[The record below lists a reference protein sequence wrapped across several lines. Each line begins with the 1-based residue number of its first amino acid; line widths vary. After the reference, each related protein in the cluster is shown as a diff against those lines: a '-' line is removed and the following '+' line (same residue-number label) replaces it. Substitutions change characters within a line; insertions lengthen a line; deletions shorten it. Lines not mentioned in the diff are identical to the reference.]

1 MSCTTLAKIK
11 QGCIN
16 IPLIR
21 GDNSDFTLD
30 FGPEV
35 DLSDYDVL
43 MDIKVT
49 QDVRRQPVFRKI
61 DGDGMTISGNRI
73 TIHFGE
79 EMYQVDRLNLVYDIL
94 FTRKS
99 DNWAEHW
106 IIGKILIT
114 SSTTKP

>member
-1 MSCTTLAKIK
+1 MSCTTLAKSV

-16 IPLIR
+16 IPIIQ
-21 GDNSDFTLD
+21 GDNSDFTLT
-30 FGPEV
+30 FGAEV
-35 DLSDYDVL
+35 DISDYEVV
-43 MDIKVT
+43 MDIKQTRNVGLA
-49 QDVRRQPVFRKI
+49 PIFRKV
-61 DGDGMTISGNRI
+61 DGNGLTISGNVI
-73 TIHFGE
+73 TIHFGS
-79 EMYQVDRLNLVYDIL
+79 EMYDRNWQVLAYDIL